1 MGGRKRWQIS
11 GQEDVSLVDGAPL
24 KILQRFDA
32 DQTWELGHGDML
44 YLPPKYAHYGVAL
57 EPGMTY
63 SIGFRAPTRQEMV
76 TQFLV
81 YLPDRIVLRRHVR
94 RPQSGADCA
103 RPAASARDMVERISA
118 MLQAIQWD
126 RDTVT
131 DFLGHYLTEPKAH
144 VFDAPEEELDEDEFA
159 QALAK
164 TACAWI

>member
-1 MGGRKRWQIS
+1 MCFAASGRAQALADF

-32 DQTWELGHGDML
+32 DQTWELEHGDML

-81 YLPDRIVLRRHVR
+81 YLQDRLCCDGMYADPIWRRL
-94 RPQSGADCA
+94 PS
-103 RPAASARDMVERISA
+103 PAASVRTWSSKSA
-118 MLQAIQWD
+118 PCC
-126 RDTVT
+126 RP
-131 DFLGHYLTEPKAH
+131 FSG
-144 VFDAPEEELDEDEFA
+144 
-159 QALAK
+159 
-164 TACAWI
+164 TATR